1 MTDEQIAAVSAFY
14 AGESELAGRT
24 MKRARRLSLLLPA
37 TALAAC
43 NESHSVL
50 APHGPAAGQI
60 ATLTWVLLGIVAA
73 VMAVVL
79 AATSLAV
86 HGPDRMRARLG
97 QVKSIVI
104 GGLVFPAVVLTA
116 LLVYGSWLMRVAAR
130 EPDRA
135 LAIEVRGEQWWW
147 RVRHRL
153 ADGGTIETA
162 NEIRL
167 PVGRPVSLTLTSRG
181 RDPQHL
187 DSEPRRQGGHDS
199 RAHHEMSLRADRPG
213 IYRGACAEYCGGPHA
228 LMALHAVA
236 LAPQDFDRWLEAR
249 RRRSYRTARPPGAG
263 EGCSESAGCG
273 GCHAVDGTGA
283 RGTIGPNLSDL
294 GARHSI
300 GAGALPMSAEN
311 LALIRGERTA
321 VQARQP
327 DAAVRHFQCARSW
340 PIWRPISWR

>member
-1 MTDEQIAAVSAFY
+1 
-14 AGESELAGRT
+14 
-24 MKRARRLSLLLPA
+24 MKRALRLSFLLPA

-43 NESHSVL
+43 NGSHSVL
-50 APHGPAAGQI
+50 APHGPVAGQI

-79 AATSLAV
+79 VATSLAV
-86 HGPDRMRARLG
+86 FGPDGMRARLG
-97 QVKSIVI
+97 QVKSIII

-116 LLVYGSWLMRVAAR
+116 LLVYGSWLMRVAAH

-147 RVRHRL
+147 RVRHQL

-167 PVGRPVSLTLTSRG
+167 PVGRPVTLTLTSADVIHSIWIPSLAGKVDMIPG
-181 RDPQHL
+181 RTTRL
-187 DSEPRRQGGHDS
+187 
-199 RAHHEMSLRADRPG
+199 SLRADRPG

-236 LAPQDFDRWLEAR
+236 LASQDFDRWLEAR
-249 RRRSYRTARPPGAG
+249 RRPVVPDGEAARRGRRLF
-263 EGCSESAGCG
+263 EVCG
-273 GCHAVDGTGA
+273 VRRMPCRRRDGA

-300 GAGALPMSAEN
+300 GAGALPMSADN
-311 LALIRGERTA
+311 LARFVANGQRFKPANRMPPFAIFSAPELA
-321 VQARQP
+321 
-327 DAAVRHFQCARSW
+327 DLAAYLLALK
-340 PIWRPISWR
+340 